1 MKKLKHKELVSAVI
15 FICIPVL
22 MYLKQYLLGNIPG
35 DADMIQFFSAQK
47 SFASDLLRGS
57 FVQWN
62 KYIAGGMPQAGSV
75 SFYSVAL
82 LLSFLPLKEFIYA
95 YLCLHL
101 FIGSFF
107 FYKYLRECDCS
118 YEVALV
124 FGIIYEC
131 SIQINGLRKSHPT
144 VIAAICLLPVIM
156 YFVCKFFKTKKSK
169 WLYLSALMAGIQFT
183 IGTQYSIYADIFLFI
198 YIVAKGIQD
207 KFSIKEMIGKGIAWI
222 FIYIGV
228 SAYAI
233 FPSLALMREY
243 SEFGSSST
251 SYDTFATGS
260 MHPVKILQMF
270 LPYSFREIYQS
281 YGINNSSEMDVEIYL
296 GTIILVLLVYTIWK
310 RYKTAVIELICMAG
324 AFAYAGIAH
333 LPIVNKLVHKIPVLG
348 GFRCSG
354 RMLFVFV
361 FMGLTLAAKT
371 LSEVLDKQKTSD
383 RKQAFSDMYKIILIL
398 LKIVTVA
405 MITFLICGSYFNVQE
420 DNIALAKRV
429 FGKTFFVL
437 LICIVA
443 YNIILKYK
451 YKKSFVLC
459 MVLLITLFEV
469 LPFSLI
475 TTPTSYEDALVK
487 EDIVQSLSGQIG
499 EYKIWDAFN
508 SVDGGHQSI
517 ISQNRS
523 AILKLPSI
531 NSYTAYNNPNLCRY
545 LKNLGAGIV
554 NIPFNF
560 SGLNTGSVY
569 AREILVNEND
579 LLSMLGVRYIIDS
592 SGLIEEN
599 LEDGVIGESEY
610 IYFGSDKN
618 GTKIYENV
626 NACDILFTPKEIHG
640 VDNFEELYKNK
651 QNYDLVKTAYIDKPC
666 EDRQFI
672 PVEISEKKF
681 EGDILTAEVYAKED
695 SFLCFSQNYSKKWK
709 AYVDG
714 QEVEIA
720 FVDGV
725 IMGINLESGHHII
738 QFVYFDNIYIIGGIV
753 SLITILSLVGY
764 CIIIS
769 RSKAL
774 QRKEEKDD

>member
-22 MYLKQYLLGNIPG
+22 LYLKQYLLGNIPG

-62 KYIAGGMPQAGSV
+62 KYIAGGMPQAGCT
-75 SFYSVAL
+75 SFYIVAL
-82 LLSFLPLKEFIYA
+82 VLSFLPLKEFVYA
-95 YLCLHL
+95 FLAVHL
-101 FIGSFF
+101 FIGSYF
-107 FYKYLRECDCS
+107 FYKYLREEGCT
-118 YEVALV
+118 YEVALT

-131 SIQINGLRKSHPT
+131 SIQINGLRKSHPG

-156 YFVCKFFKTKKSK
+156 FLICKFFKTKKSM
-169 WLYLSALMAGIQFT
+169 WLYFSALIAGIQFT

-198 YIVAKGIQD
+198 YIVARGIQG

-251 SYDTFATGS
+251 PYETFITGS
-260 MHPVKILQMF
+260 MHPIKILQMF

-296 GTIILVLLVYTIWK
+296 GTMVLILIIYGIWRRYRDVLID
-310 RYKTAVIELICMAG
+310 LICMVG
-324 AFAYAGIAH
+324 AFAYVGVAH
-333 LPIVNKLVHKIPVLG
+333 IPVVGKMVHKIPVLG
-348 GFRCSG
+348 DFRCSG
-354 RMLFVFV
+354 RMLYIFAF
-361 FMGLTLAAKT
+361 FSLAIAAKS
-371 LSEVLDKQKTSD
+371 LSAILNTQEKDD
-383 RKQAFSDMYKIILIL
+383 RQVAFTDMYKIVMFLFKVL
-398 LKIVTVA
+398 VTA
-405 MITFLICGSYFNVQE
+405 MVTFLICASYFNIQE
-420 DNIALAKRV
+420 DNIALAERI
-429 FGKTFFVL
+429 FGKTLLVL

-451 YKKSFVLC
+451 YKKNIALYLVL
-459 MVLLITLFEV
+459 ITTLFEI

-499 EYKIWDAFN
+499 DYKIWDAFN

-545 LKNLGAGIV
+545 LKNLGVGIV

-599 LEDGVIGESEY
+599 LEDGVIDEGKY

-618 GTKIYENV
+618 GTKIYKNV

-640 VDNFEELYKNK
+640 VDNFEDLYKNK

-738 QFVYFDNIYIIGGIV
+738 QFVYFDNIYIIGGSV
-753 SLITILSLVGY
+753 SLVTILGLAGY
-764 CIIIS
+764 CIVIS
-769 RSKAL
+769 KNKAL
-774 QRKEEKDD
+774 RRKEEKDD